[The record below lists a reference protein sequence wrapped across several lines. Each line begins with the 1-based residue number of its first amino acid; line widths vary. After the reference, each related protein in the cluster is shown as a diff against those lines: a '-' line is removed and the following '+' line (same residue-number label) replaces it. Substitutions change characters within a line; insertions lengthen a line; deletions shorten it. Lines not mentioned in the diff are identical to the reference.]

1 MEIVILYNHYPKNIK
16 IAEIT
21 IPEDTQRCV
30 NVDST
35 LKFGRDVVQPI
46 FNQSR
51 LPGSLGLTVN
61 VDSTL
66 NQR

>member
-1 MEIVILYNHYPKNIK
+1 MHDIELNNP
-16 IAEIT
+16 A
-21 IPEDTQRCV
+21 DTQRCF